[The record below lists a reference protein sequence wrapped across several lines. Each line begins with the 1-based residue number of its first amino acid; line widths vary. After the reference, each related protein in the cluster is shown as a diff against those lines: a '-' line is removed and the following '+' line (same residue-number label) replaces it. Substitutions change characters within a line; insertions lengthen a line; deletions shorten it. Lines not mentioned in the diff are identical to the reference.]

1 MRVLDCWVSSYNAW
15 VSHDPRVS
23 TVLSVL
29 LDSAELLCSEFRL
42 LLSLSEPAPA
52 SWSGLR
58 TTFSNDRDSDG
69 DEGHRRKVKGLSPI
83 LLIAY
88 DRRQL

>member
-42 LLSLSEPAPA
+42 LLSVSETCAGELEWPE
-52 SWSGLR
+52 
-58 TTFSNDRDSDG
+58 D
-69 DEGHRRKVKGLSPI
+69 HI
-83 LLIAY
+83 LK
-88 DRRQL
+88 